1 MKNLTSAILAAAA
14 AASMLGGCSA
24 QALTAALNAATKAEG
39 AANGAQQPAGQPPV
53 AGQPPAQPGQPP
65 LAGQP
70 PTQPGQPPAPQPP
83 VSGAPAVDLKPFMDA
98 VDKAAAQDPEMVAR
112 LLITGLVHY
121 DQDKKLGRAM
131 MAYTMRGG
139 IVSEVPSSPTGVEPQ
154 VADEIYFRTL
164 DRNTK
169 LGSYYLDAPAS
180 AALPWDQMAAKVVID
195 KEYKAIDQGLSE
207 DGKMWTFY
215 MKVTGA
221 PTEVR
226 PRPVRVQQDGE
237 RGWRVSNYSSIMVQ
251 P

>member
-1 MKNLTSAILAAAA
+1 MKNPSSLLLAAALA
-14 AASMLGGCSA
+14 ATALTGCSA
-24 QALTAALNAATKAEG
+24 QALTAALNAAAKADG
-39 AANGAQQPAGQPPV
+39 AAAGASPAAGASAAPAAQPPAGGQSPV
-53 AGQPPAQPGQPP
+53 AGQPPA
-65 LAGQP
+65 
-70 PTQPGQPPAPQPP
+70 GQPPA
-83 VSGAPAVDLKPFMDA
+83 SDMPAIDLKPFMDA
-98 VDKAAAQDPEMVAR
+98 VDKAAAQEPELVAR

-121 DQDKKLGRAM
+121 DKDHMLGRAM
-131 MAYTMRGG
+131 MAYTMSSR
-139 IVSEVPSSPTGVEPQ
+139 IVQQVGASPTGVEPQ

-180 AALPWDQMAAKVVID
+180 AALPWDQMAAKVWVD
-195 KEYKAIDQGLSE
+195 KEYKAVDQGLSE

-215 MKVTGA
+215 LKVTGA

-226 PRPVRVQQDGE
+226 SRPVRLQQDGD